1 MHYST
6 TWSTPD
12 SSARRPDKASM
23 PTAQRRE
30 RHGVL
35 ERGTTS
41 PDLGLDGS
49 TLTGLG
55 AAHSALTQ
63 FVLDQR

>member
-1 MHYST
+1 
-6 TWSTPD
+6 
-12 SSARRPDKASM
+12 M